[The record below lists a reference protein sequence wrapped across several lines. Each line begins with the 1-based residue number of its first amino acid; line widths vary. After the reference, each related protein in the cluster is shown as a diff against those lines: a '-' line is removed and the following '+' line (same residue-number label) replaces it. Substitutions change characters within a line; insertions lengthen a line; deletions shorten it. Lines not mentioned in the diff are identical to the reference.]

1 MVCITMVH
9 RMDRAA
15 YRVNPFESPLW
26 AHLEEIRQ
34 LRKARLTWTGIARHF
49 AKTHQIR
56 RTPVAIYR
64 FYKRAASKPKPL
76 GFDETEPLRSLPS
89 TTQGP
94 SGDHSSVV
102 TQAQRIPPDLFE
114 PLPVV
119 ERNPWLA

>member
-1 MVCITMVH
+1 
-9 RMDRAA
+9 MDREV
-15 YRVNPFESPLW
+15 YRVNPFESPLLW

-49 AKTHQIR
+49 AETHQIR

-76 GFDETEPLRSLPS
+76 GFEETGPLRSRPS
-89 TTQGP
+89 TTQEP
-94 SGDHSSVV
+94 TGDRSSVV
-102 TQAQRIPPDLFE
+102 TQTQRIPPELFE

>member
-1 MVCITMVH
+1 
-9 RMDRAA
+9 MDRAA

-34 LRKARLTWTGIARHF
+34 LRKARLTWTRIARHF
-49 AKTHQIR
+49 AKAHQIR

-76 GFDETEPLRSLPS
+76 GFDETEPARSLPS

-102 TQAQRIPPDLFE
+102 TQDQRIPPELFE

>member
-1 MVCITMVH
+1 MSRKGGVLRFKSGRLCEFSLSPLRSDCIKKIH
-9 RMDRAA
+9 FMDREV

-49 AKTHQIR
+49 AETHRIR

-76 GFDETEPLRSLPS
+76 GFDETGPLRSRPS
-89 TTQGP
+89 TTQEPTGNR
-94 SGDHSSVV
+94 SSV
-102 TQAQRIPPDLFE
+102 
-114 PLPVV
+114 
-119 ERNPWLA
+119 